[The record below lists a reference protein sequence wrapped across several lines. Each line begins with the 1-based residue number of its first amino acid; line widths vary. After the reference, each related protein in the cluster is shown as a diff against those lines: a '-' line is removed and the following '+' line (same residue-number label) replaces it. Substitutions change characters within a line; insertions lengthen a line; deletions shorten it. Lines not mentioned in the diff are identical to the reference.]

1 MGCRTLHRDCGF
13 FVWQNLG
20 EYIMTRHNQF
30 FLTYFNLLRYS
41 FPADMKHEEGYF
53 GEVSEW
59 VRSEQTKDRTG
70 IKRSPGEHADL
81 LFSCS
86 EAEQYGEVTEWVRS
100 EQTKDRT
107 GIKRSPGEHAD
118 LLFSCSE
125 AEQYG
130 EVTEWSNVPDLK
142 SGVAGRLPWVR
153 IPPSP
158 PSKNRPCMSGFCF
171 CVVA

>member
-1 MGCRTLHRDCGF
+1 
-13 FVWQNLG
+13 
-20 EYIMTRHNQF
+20 MTRHNQF

-53 GEVSEW
+53 GEVS
-59 VRSEQTKDRTG
+59 
-70 IKRSPGEHADL
+70 
-81 LFSCS
+81 
-86 EAEQYGEVTEWVRS
+86 EWVRS